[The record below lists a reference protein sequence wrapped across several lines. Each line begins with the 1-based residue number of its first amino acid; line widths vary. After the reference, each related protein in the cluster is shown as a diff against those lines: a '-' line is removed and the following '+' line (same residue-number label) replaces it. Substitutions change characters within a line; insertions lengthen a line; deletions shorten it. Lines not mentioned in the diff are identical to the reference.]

1 MFIATVIAALAIQY
15 GAYRLWRSYR
25 NAAQRTADERLAR
38 VVSTAH
44 ATEYTGPTYSAWGGE
59 R

>member
-44 ATEYTGPTYSAWGGE
+44 AIEYTGPTYGRRE